1 MTITTRIVGVFLIF
15 LIYLIVSEL
24 FLKRTLKI
32 KEVRKSLLSEGRKKL
47 FVIIEII
54 LMFLFVYSTF
64 YFMDTHLV
72 ILPAFLF
79 STCLYFFRGI
89 EEWYERKSEKGYY
102 LEWLTSFTFFVMFIF
117 MLYGEF

>member
-1 MTITTRIVGVFLIF
+1 MTITARIVGVFLIF
-15 LIYLIVSEL
+15 LVYLIVSEL
-24 FLKRTLKI
+24 FLKRTLHI

-47 FVIIEII
+47 FVSIEII
-54 LMFLFVYSTF
+54 LIFLFVYSTF

-72 ILPAFLF
+72 ILSPFLF

-89 EEWYERKSEKGYY
+89 EEWHERKSEKGFY